1 MFDDI
6 IKTVKR
12 YILTRTK
19 KQTEEEDTIMTKQ
32 FVLITQNLLDDI
44 ATYMD
49 DEIREQVH
57 IELAPCTPEQFLRRY
72 VELDP
77 QFVAILYDVFD
88 IEL

>member
-1 MFDDI
+1 M
-6 IKTVKR
+6 IK
-12 YILTRTK
+12 
-19 KQTEEEDTIMTKQ
+19 QP
-32 FVLITQNLLDDI
+32 VLITQDLLDDI

-72 VELDP
+72 VELDH
-77 QFVAILYDVFD
+77 QFVDFIYDVFD

>member
-1 MFDDI
+1 
-6 IKTVKR
+6 
-12 YILTRTK
+12 
-19 KQTEEEDTIMTKQ
+19 MTKQ
-32 FVLITQNLLDDI
+32 LITQDLLGDI

-57 IELAPCTPEQFLRRY
+57 FELAPCTPEQFLRRY

-77 QFVAILYDVFD
+77 QFATILYDVFN